1 MSGYFLTAA
10 AADAAAIA
18 KKHCGLLD
26 SLGLAS
32 AAAVVQEEGGAAPIA
47 APAAPAEGSGETSAA
62 TVKRIQR
69 RLAAA
74 AENAKRRKI
83 EIAGLARRNL
93 RDRAELD
100 ELRAR
105 IAVAKADTA
114 AACEDFAQSLP
125 EAGLGDA
132 PALVEGAAD
141 REQSPVPHRL
151 ESGRYGVI
159 AQLFPEELTREG
171 VISLIREAGAP
182 RAQRAEFQPRLLDK
196 TQQVLLSYDAKA
208 EAVKAR
214 AALHNF
220 PVGDCP
226 PLPLRA
232 FYQDPA

>member
-32 AAAVVQEEGGAAPIA
+32 AAAVVQEEGGAPPVA
-47 APAAPAEGSGETSAA
+47 APAAPAEGGETRAA
-62 TVKRIQR
+62 TLKRIQR

-83 EIAGLARRNL
+83 EIAGLVRRNL
-93 RDRAELD
+93 RDRSELD

-114 AACEDFAQSLP
+114 AACEDFAQSWA

-132 PALVEGAAD
+132 PALVEGAAE
-141 REQSPVPHRL
+141 REKSPVPHRL

-159 AQLFPEELTREG
+159 AQLFPEELTRDG
-171 VISLIREAGAP
+171 VVSLIREAGVP

-196 TQQVLLSYDAKA
+196 TQQVLLLYDAKA